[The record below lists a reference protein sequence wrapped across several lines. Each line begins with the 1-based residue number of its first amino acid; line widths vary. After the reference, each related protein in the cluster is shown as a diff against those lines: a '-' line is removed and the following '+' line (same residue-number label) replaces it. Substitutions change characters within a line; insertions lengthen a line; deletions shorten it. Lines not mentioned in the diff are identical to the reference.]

1 MLILARKVGEA
12 IVVADVVVF
21 KIVEL
26 RGSQIVVGIEAPDNI
41 DIYRKEVWDRIQL
54 EQGNGPCQ
62 Q

>member
-26 RGSQIVVGIEAPDNI
+26 RGSHIVVGIEAPDNI
-41 DIYRKEVWDRIQL
+41 DIHRKEVWDRIQL
-54 EQGNGPCQ
+54 EQGNAPCQ